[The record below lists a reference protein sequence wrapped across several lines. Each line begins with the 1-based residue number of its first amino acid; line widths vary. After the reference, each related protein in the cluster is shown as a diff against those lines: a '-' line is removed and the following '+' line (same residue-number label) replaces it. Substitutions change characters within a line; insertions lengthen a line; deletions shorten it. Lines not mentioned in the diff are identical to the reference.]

1 MFGDVPMIDV
11 AGLKRDAEAARRAGQ
26 AAARVYDRG
35 AWIKLAVHFFV
46 VPFIVVVFRHHL
58 EPWSYWVLGALYVLV
73 AGGLLYLDQKARTVR
88 DLAVEAAEQAQR
100 DYDQAVKEAV
110 G

>member
-1 MFGDVPMIDV
+1 MIDV
-11 AGLKRDAEAARRAGQ
+11 EGLKREAE

-35 AWIKLAVHFFV
+35 AWIKLAIHFFV

-88 DLAVEAAEQAQR
+88 DLALEAAEQAQR
-100 DYDQAVKEAV
+100 KYDQAGKQASGTEDER
-110 G
+110 

>member
-1 MFGDVPMIDV
+1 MAMMDVE
-11 AGLKRDAEAARRAGQ
+11 GLKREAEAARRAGE
-26 AAARVYDRG
+26 AAAQVYDRG
-35 AWIKLAVHFFV
+35 AWIKLAIHFFV

-73 AGGLLYLDQKARTVR
+73 AGGMLYLDQKARAVR
-88 DLAVEAAEQAQR
+88 DRALAVAERAQR
-100 DYDQAVKEAV
+100 DYDQAMKQAV